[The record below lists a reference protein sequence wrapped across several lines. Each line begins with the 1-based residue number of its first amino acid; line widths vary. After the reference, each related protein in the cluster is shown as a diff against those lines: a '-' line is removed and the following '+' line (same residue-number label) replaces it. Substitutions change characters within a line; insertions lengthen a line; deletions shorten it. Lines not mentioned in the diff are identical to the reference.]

1 MQLVIET
8 LQEIEINN
16 VASLITESFTEN
28 EPLTRHIQVS
38 KDCFCKWCKI
48 MIKEIV
54 DDKLCL
60 IAKNNDGVIV
70 GCLIAK
76 TMKNE
81 ETPKSEEMKPIEDF
95 LREISGFYPIEIDT
109 NNTVHLSMVATK
121 LGYEGNN
128 ICFFLIQELIKKAT
142 EINYEYIIT
151 ELTSQ
156 ETQHIC
162 LNKLGFKSQYE
173 VDYKVYEAFKNLD
186 GKCVLGVKK
195 ITNS

>member
-1 MQLVIET
+1 MKIVIET
-8 LQEIEINN
+8 LQENEINN

-38 KDCFCKWCKI
+38 KDCFYKWCKN
-48 MIKEIV
+48 MIKEIF

-81 ETPKSEEMKPIEDF
+81 ETPKSEEIKPIEDF
-95 LREISGFYPIEIDT
+95 LRDISRFYPIEIDT

-121 LGYEGNN
+121 LGYEGNS
-128 ICFFLIQELIKKAT
+128 ICYFLIQEFIKKAT

-151 ELTSQ
+151 ELTSKG
-156 ETQHIC
+156 TQHIC
-162 LNKLGFKSQYE
+162 LNKVGFKSQYE
-173 VDYKVYEAFKNLD
+173 VEYKVYETFKSVD
-186 GKCVLGVKK
+186 GKCVLAVKK
-195 ITNS
+195 IKDV